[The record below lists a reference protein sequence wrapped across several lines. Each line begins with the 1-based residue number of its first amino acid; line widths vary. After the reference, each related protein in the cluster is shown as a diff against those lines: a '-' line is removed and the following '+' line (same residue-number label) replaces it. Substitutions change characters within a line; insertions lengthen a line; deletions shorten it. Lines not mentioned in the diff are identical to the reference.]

1 MFVHITGTGSY
12 LPARVVTNAELAA
25 TLDTTDE
32 WIHSHTGI
40 RSRHIGAD
48 DESTSSMAVKA
59 ARAALASAGVA
70 PEEVGLI
77 VVATSTSDYQA
88 FPSTACLVQEAL
100 GAKNAA
106 AFDLQAAC
114 TGFIYALE
122 AARGMMYHNPRPTL
136 VIGAEMMSRIV
147 DWTDRNSC
155 ILFGDAAGAV
165 VLEASHDV
173 PGGIWH
179 SILKSDGSGAQ
190 LIYREGGSRGLAS
203 GPWMQHTLQMKGRA
217 VFNFAVKVFDEVL
230 CGLLKRSGHAFSDLA
245 CVIPHQANARIVEA
259 VARRMEVPLETFYM
273 NMETTGNSSAASIPV
288 ALDTAIASGKI
299 KEGDLIAMVGFGA
312 GLTYG
317 GILMNWRGRA
327 LKPAALAAGAP
338 HAHPLTSARQPE
350 TEKGVSHSV

>member
-12 LPARVVTNAELAA
+12 LPERVVTNAELAA
-25 TLDTTDE
+25 KLATTDE
-32 WIHSHTGI
+32 WIYSHTGI
-40 RSRHIGAD
+40 RRRHIGAD
-48 DESTSSMAVKA
+48 DASTSAMAVKA

-70 PEEVGLI
+70 PEELGLI
-77 VVATSTSDYQA
+77 IVATSTSDYQA
-88 FPSTACLVQEAL
+88 FPSTACLVQHEL
-100 GAKNAA
+100 GAVNAA
-106 AFDLQAAC
+106 CFDLQAAC
-114 TGFIYALE
+114 TGVIYALE
-122 AARGMMYHNPRPTL
+122 AARGMLRQNPRPAL

-147 DWTDRNSC
+147 DWNDRNSC

-179 SILKSDGSGAQ
+179 SILKADGSGSQ
-190 LIYREGGSRGLAS
+190 LIVREGGARGLAS

-230 CGLLKRSGHAFSDLA
+230 CGLLNRSGHTFADLA

-273 NMETTGNSSAASIPV
+273 NMETIGNSSAASIPV
-288 ALDTAIASGKI
+288 ALDMSITSKKI

-317 GILMNWRGRA
+317 GILMSWRGQA
-327 LKPAALAAGAP
+327 AKPALAA
-338 HAHPLTSARQPE
+338 HPTA
-350 TEKGVSHSV
+350 

>member
-1 MFVHITGTGSY
+1 MFVHITGTGSH
-12 LPARVVTNAELAA
+12 LPERVVTNAELAA
-25 TLDTTDE
+25 KLDTTDE
-32 WIHSHTGI
+32 WIYSHTGI

-59 ARAALASAGVA
+59 ARAALASAGVK
-70 PEEVGLI
+70 PEELGLI
-77 VVATSTSDYQA
+77 IVATSTSDYQA
-88 FPSTACLVQEAL
+88 FPSTACLVQHEL
-100 GAKNAA
+100 GAVDAA
-106 AFDLQAAC
+106 CFDLQAAC
-114 TGFIYALE
+114 TGFIYGLE
-122 AARGMMYHNPRPTL
+122 AARGMMRHNPRPAL

-147 DWTDRNSC
+147 DWSDRNSC

-179 SILKSDGSGAQ
+179 SILKADGSGSQ
-190 LIYREGGSRGLAS
+190 LIVREGGARGLAS

-230 CGLLKRSGHAFSDLA
+230 CGLLNRSGHTFADLA

-273 NMETTGNSSAASIPV
+273 NMETIGNSSAASIPV
-288 ALDTAIASGKI
+288 ALDMAIASKKI

-317 GILMNWRGRA
+317 GILMSWRGQA
-327 LKPAALAAGAP
+327 AKPALAA
-338 HAHPLTSARQPE
+338 HPTA
-350 TEKGVSHSV
+350 

>member
-12 LPARVVTNAELAA
+12 LPERVVTNDELAA
-25 TLDTTDE
+25 KLDTTDE
-32 WIHSHTGI
+32 WIFSHTGI

-48 DESTSSMAVKA
+48 DESTSSMASKA

-70 PEEVGLI
+70 PEELGLI
-77 VVATSTSDYQA
+77 IVATSTSDYQA
-88 FPSTACLVQEAL
+88 FPSTACLVQHEL
-100 GAKNAA
+100 GAVNAA
-106 AFDLQAAC
+106 CFDLQAAC

-122 AARGMMYHNPRPTL
+122 AARGMMRNNPRPAL

-179 SILKSDGSGAQ
+179 SILKADGSGAQ
-190 LIYREGGSRGLAS
+190 LIVREGGARGLAA

-217 VFNFAVKVFDEVL
+217 VFNFAVKVFDDVL
-230 CGLLKRSGHAFSDLA
+230 CGLLNRSGHTFADLA

-273 NMETTGNSSAASIPV
+273 NMETIGNSSAASIPV
-288 ALDTAIASGKI
+288 ALDMALASNKI
-299 KEGDLIAMVGFGA
+299 KEGDLIALVGFGA

-317 GILMNWRGRA
+317 GILMSWRGRA
-327 LKPAALAAGAP
+327 VKPAPMASPTA
-338 HAHPLTSARQPE
+338 
-350 TEKGVSHSV
+350 

>member
-12 LPARVVTNAELAA
+12 LPERVVTNAELAA
-25 TLDTTDE
+25 KLDTTDE
-32 WIHSHTGI
+32 WIYSHTGI

-59 ARAALASAGVA
+59 ARAALASAGVK
-70 PEEVGLI
+70 PEELGLI
-77 VVATSTSDYQA
+77 IVATSTSDYQA
-88 FPSTACLVQEAL
+88 FPSTACLVQHEL
-100 GAKNAA
+100 GAVDAA
-106 AFDLQAAC
+106 CFDLQAAC
-114 TGFIYALE
+114 TGFIYGLE
-122 AARGMMYHNPRPTL
+122 AARGMMRHNPRPAL

-147 DWTDRNSC
+147 DWSDRNSC

-179 SILKSDGSGAQ
+179 SILKADGSGSQ
-190 LIYREGGSRGLAS
+190 LIVREGGARGLAS

-230 CGLLKRSGHAFSDLA
+230 CGLLNRSGHTFADLA

-273 NMETTGNSSAASIPV
+273 NMETIGNSSAASIPV
-288 ALDTAIASGKI
+288 ALDMAITSKKI

-317 GILMNWRGRA
+317 GILMSWRGQA
-327 LKPAALAAGAP
+327 AKPALAA
-338 HAHPLTSARQPE
+338 HPTA
-350 TEKGVSHSV
+350 

>member
-12 LPARVVTNAELAA
+12 LPERVVTNAELAA
-25 TLDTTDE
+25 KLDTTDE
-32 WIHSHTGI
+32 WIYSHTGI

-48 DESTSSMAVKA
+48 DESTSAMAVKA

-70 PEEVGLI
+70 PEELGLI
-77 VVATSTSDYQA
+77 IVATSTSDYQA
-88 FPSTACLVQEAL
+88 FPSTACLVQHEL
-100 GAKNAA
+100 GAVNAA
-106 AFDLQAAC
+106 CFDLQAAC

-122 AARGMMYHNPRPTL
+122 AARGMLRQNPRPAL

-147 DWTDRNSC
+147 DWNDRNSC

-179 SILKSDGSGAQ
+179 SILKADGSGSQ
-190 LIYREGGSRGLAS
+190 LIFREGGARGLAS

-230 CGLLKRSGHAFSDLA
+230 CGLLNRSGHTFADLA

-273 NMETTGNSSAASIPV
+273 NMETIGNSSAASIPV
-288 ALDTAIASGKI
+288 ALDMAITSKKI

-317 GILMNWRGRA
+317 GILMSWRGQA
-327 LKPAALAAGAP
+327 AKPALAA
-338 HAHPLTSARQPE
+338 HPTA
-350 TEKGVSHSV
+350 

>member
-12 LPARVVTNAELAA
+12 LPERVVTNEELAA
-25 TLDTTDE
+25 SLETTDE
-32 WIHSHTGI
+32 WIYSHTGI
-40 RSRHIGAD
+40 RSRHIAAD
-48 DESTSSMAVKA
+48 DESTSAMAVHA
-59 ARAALASAGVA
+59 ARAALASAGLM
-70 PEEVGLI
+70 PEQVGLI
-77 VVATSTSDYQA
+77 IVATSTADYHA

-122 AARGMMYHNPRPTL
+122 AARGMMQVNPCPTL
-136 VIGAEMMSRIV
+136 VIGADMMSRIV

-165 VLEASHDV
+165 VLEANDV

-179 SILKSDGSGAQ
+179 AILKSDGSGAQ
-190 LIYREGGSRGLAS
+190 LICREGGSRQRVDS
-203 GPWMQHTLQMKGRA
+203 PCKMHTLEMKGRA

-230 CGLLKRSGHAFSDLA
+230 CGLLQRSGNAFGDLA

-259 VARRMEVPLETFYM
+259 VARRMGVPLATFHM
-273 NMETTGNSSAASIPV
+273 NMETTGNTSAASIPV
-288 ALDTAIASGKI
+288 ALDAAVRSGKI
-299 KEGDLIAMVGFGA
+299 KDNDLMAMVGFGA

-317 GILMNWRGRA
+317 GILMRWRGKA
-327 LKPAALAAGAP
+327 GQPKAAGP
-338 HAHPLTSARQPE
+338 SA
-350 TEKGVSHSV
+350 

>member
-12 LPARVVTNAELAA
+12 LPERVVTNAELAA
-25 TLDTTDE
+25 KLDTTDE
-32 WIHSHTGI
+32 WIYSHTGI

-48 DESTSSMAVKA
+48 DESTSAMAVKA

-70 PEEVGLI
+70 PEELGLI
-77 VVATSTSDYQA
+77 IVATSTSDYQA
-88 FPSTACLVQEAL
+88 FPSTACLVQHEL
-100 GAKNAA
+100 GAVNAA
-106 AFDLQAAC
+106 CFDLQAAC

-122 AARGMMYHNPRPTL
+122 AARGMLRQNPRPAL

-147 DWTDRNSC
+147 DWNDRNSC

-179 SILKSDGSGAQ
+179 SVLKADGSGSQ
-190 LIYREGGSRGLAS
+190 LIVREGGARGLAS

-230 CGLLKRSGHAFSDLA
+230 CGLLNRSGHTFADLA

-273 NMETTGNSSAASIPV
+273 NMETIGNSSAASIPV
-288 ALDTAIASGKI
+288 ALDMAITSKKI

-317 GILMNWRGRA
+317 GILMSWRGQA
-327 LKPAALAAGAP
+327 AKPALAA
-338 HAHPLTSARQPE
+338 HPTA
-350 TEKGVSHSV
+350 

>member
-1 MFVHITGTGSY
+1 
-12 LPARVVTNAELAA
+12 
-25 TLDTTDE
+25 
-32 WIHSHTGI
+32 
-40 RSRHIGAD
+40 
-48 DESTSSMAVKA
+48 MAVKA

-70 PEEVGLI
+70 PEELGLI
-77 VVATSTSDYQA
+77 IVATSTSDYQA
-88 FPSTACLVQEAL
+88 FPSTACLVQHEL
-100 GAKNAA
+100 GAVNAA
-106 AFDLQAAC
+106 CFDLQAAC

-122 AARGMMYHNPRPTL
+122 AARGMLRQNPRPAL

-147 DWTDRNSC
+147 DWNDRNSC

-179 SILKSDGSGAQ
+179 SILKADGSGSQ
-190 LIYREGGSRGLAS
+190 LIVREGGARGLAS

-230 CGLLKRSGHAFSDLA
+230 CGLLNRSGHTFADLA

-273 NMETTGNSSAASIPV
+273 NMETIGNSSAASIPV
-288 ALDTAIASGKI
+288 ALDMAITSKKI

-317 GILMNWRGRA
+317 GILMSWRGQA
-327 LKPAALAAGAP
+327 AKPALAA
-338 HAHPLTSARQPE
+338 HPTA
-350 TEKGVSHSV
+350 

>member
-12 LPARVVTNAELAA
+12 LPEHVVTNAELAA
-25 TLDTTDE
+25 KLDTTDE
-32 WIHSHTGI
+32 WIYSHTGI

-48 DESTSSMAVKA
+48 DESTSDMAVKA
-59 ARAALASAGVA
+59 ARAALASAGVK
-70 PEEVGLI
+70 PEELGLI
-77 VVATSTSDYQA
+77 IVATSTSDYQA
-88 FPSTACLVQEAL
+88 FPSTACLVQHEL
-100 GAKNAA
+100 GAAEAA
-106 AFDLQAAC
+106 CFDLQAAC
-114 TGFIYALE
+114 TGFIYGLE
-122 AARGMMYHNPRPTL
+122 AARGMLRHNPRPAL

-147 DWTDRNSC
+147 DWSDRNSC

-165 VLEASHDV
+165 VLEASQDV

-179 SILKSDGSGAQ
+179 SILKADGSGSQ
-190 LIYREGGSRGLAS
+190 LIVREGGARGLAS

-230 CGLLKRSGHAFSDLA
+230 CGLLNRSGHTFADLA

-273 NMETTGNSSAASIPV
+273 NMETIGNSSAASIPV
-288 ALDTAIASGKI
+288 ALDMAIASKKI

-317 GILMNWRGRA
+317 GILMSWRGQA
-327 LKPAALAAGAP
+327 AKPALAA
-338 HAHPLTSARQPE
+338 HPTA
-350 TEKGVSHSV
+350 

>member
-12 LPARVVTNAELAA
+12 LPERVVTNAELAVK
-25 TLDTTDE
+25 LDTTDE
-32 WIHSHTGI
+32 WIYSHTGI

-70 PEEVGLI
+70 PEELGLI
-77 VVATSTSDYQA
+77 IVATSTSDYLG
-88 FPSTACLVQEAL
+88 FPSTSCLVQHEL
-100 GAKNAA
+100 GAVNAA
-106 AFDLQAAC
+106 CFDLQAAC
-114 TGFIYALE
+114 TGFIYGLE
-122 AARGMMYHNPRPTL
+122 AARGMLRHNPQPAL

-147 DWTDRNSC
+147 DWDDRNSC

-165 VLEASHDV
+165 VLEASQDV

-179 SILKSDGSGAQ
+179 SILKADGSGSQ
-190 LIYREGGSRGLAS
+190 LIVREGGARGLAT

-230 CGLLKRSGHAFSDLA
+230 CGLLNRSGHTFADLA

-259 VARRMEVPLETFYM
+259 VARRMGVPMETFYM

-288 ALDTAIASGKI
+288 ALDMAIASREI

-317 GILMNWRGRA
+317 GILMSWRGRSV
-327 LKPAALAAGAP
+327 KPAPAG
-338 HAHPLTSARQPE
+338 HPTA
-350 TEKGVSHSV
+350 

>member
-12 LPARVVTNAELAA
+12 LPERVVTNEELAA
-25 TLDTTDE
+25 KLDTTDE
-32 WIHSHTGI
+32 WIFSHTGI

-48 DESTSSMAVKA
+48 NESTSAMAVHA
-59 ARAALASAGVA
+59 ARAALESAGLK
-70 PEEVGLI
+70 PEQIGLI
-77 VVATSTSDYQA
+77 IVCTSTSDYHS

-100 GAKNAA
+100 GATNAA

-122 AARGMMYHNPRPTL
+122 AARGMMQVNPCPTL

-165 VLEASHDV
+165 VLEASDV

-179 SILKSDGSGAQ
+179 AILKADGSGAQ
-190 LIYREGGSRGLAS
+190 LIYREGGSRQLAT
-203 GPWMQHTLQMKGRA
+203 GPWMQHTLEMKGRS
-217 VFNFAVKVFDEVL
+217 VFNFAVKVFDDVL
-230 CGLLKRSGHAFSDLA
+230 CGLLKRSGYTFKDLA

-259 VARRMEVPLETFYM
+259 VARRMDVPLETFHM
-273 NMETTGNSSAASIPV
+273 NMETTGNTSAASIPV
-288 ALDTAIASGKI
+288 ALDAAVRSGKI
-299 KEGDLIAMVGFGA
+299 KDDDLMVMVGFGA

-317 GILMNWRGRA
+317 GILMRWRGKA
-327 LKPAALAAGAP
+327 GKPTVAEP
-338 HAHPLTSARQPE
+338 
-350 TEKGVSHSV
+350 GV

>member
-12 LPARVVTNAELAA
+12 LPERVVTNAELAA
-25 TLDTTDE
+25 KLDTTDE
-32 WIHSHTGI
+32 WIYSHTGI

-48 DESTSSMAVKA
+48 DESTSAMAVKA

-70 PEEVGLI
+70 PEELGLI
-77 VVATSTSDYQA
+77 IVATSTSDYQA
-88 FPSTACLVQEAL
+88 FPSTACLVQHEL
-100 GAKNAA
+100 GAVNAA
-106 AFDLQAAC
+106 CFDLQAAC

-122 AARGMMYHNPRPTL
+122 AARGMLRQNPRPAL

-147 DWTDRNSC
+147 DWNDRNSC

-179 SILKSDGSGAQ
+179 SILKADGSGSQ
-190 LIYREGGSRGLAS
+190 LIVREGGARGLAS

-230 CGLLKRSGHAFSDLA
+230 CGLLNRSGHTFADLA

-273 NMETTGNSSAASIPV
+273 NMETIGNSSAASIPV
-288 ALDTAIASGKI
+288 ALDMAITSKKI

-312 GLTYG
+312 GLTY
-317 GILMNWRGRA
+317 
-327 LKPAALAAGAP
+327 
-338 HAHPLTSARQPE
+338 
-350 TEKGVSHSV
+350 

>member
-12 LPARVVTNAELAA
+12 LPERVVTNAELAA
-25 TLDTTDE
+25 KLDTTDE
-32 WIHSHTGI
+32 WIYSHTGI

-48 DESTSSMAVKA
+48 DESTSDMAVKA

-70 PEEVGLI
+70 PEELGLI
-77 VVATSTSDYQA
+77 IVATSTSDYQA
-88 FPSTACLVQEAL
+88 FPSTACLVQHEL
-100 GAKNAA
+100 GAVNAA
-106 AFDLQAAC
+106 CFDLQAAC

-122 AARGMMYHNPRPTL
+122 AARGMLRQNPRPAL

-147 DWTDRNSC
+147 DWSDRNSC

-165 VLEASHDV
+165 VLEASQDV

-179 SILKSDGSGAQ
+179 SILKADGSGSQ
-190 LIYREGGSRGLAS
+190 LIVREGGARGLAS

-230 CGLLKRSGHAFSDLA
+230 CGLLNRSGHTFADLA

-273 NMETTGNSSAASIPV
+273 NMETIGNSSAASIPV
-288 ALDTAIASGKI
+288 ALDMAITSKKI

-317 GILMNWRGRA
+317 GILMSWRGQA
-327 LKPAALAAGAP
+327 AKPALAA
-338 HAHPLTSARQPE
+338 HPTA
-350 TEKGVSHSV
+350 

>member
-12 LPARVVTNAELAA
+12 LPERVVTNQELAVK
-25 TLDTTDE
+25 LDTTDE
-32 WIHSHTGI
+32 WIYSHTGI

-48 DESTSSMAVKA
+48 NETTSAMAAHA
-59 ARAALASAGVA
+59 ARAAIKSAGLT
-70 PEEVGLI
+70 PDQIGLI
-77 VVATSTSDYQA
+77 IVATSTSDYQA
-88 FPSTACLVQEAL
+88 FPSTACLVQAAL
-100 GAKNAA
+100 GATNAA

-122 AARGMMYHNPRPTL
+122 AARGMMQVNPCPTL

-165 VLEASHDV
+165 VLEASEV

-179 SILKSDGSGAQ
+179 TILKADGTGAP
-190 LIYREGGSRGLAS
+190 LIYREGGSRDLAT

-230 CGLLKRSGHAFSDLA
+230 CGLLKRSGYTFGDLS

-259 VARRMEVPLETFYM
+259 VARRMEVPLATFHM
-273 NMETTGNSSAASIPV
+273 NMETTGNTSAASIPV
-288 ALDTAIASGKI
+288 ALDAAVRAGKV
-299 KEGDLIAMVGFGA
+299 KDDDLMAMVGFGA

-317 GILMNWRGRA
+317 GILMRWRGKA
-327 LKPAALAAGAP
+327 GKPKAVAP
-338 HAHPLTSARQPE
+338 
-350 TEKGVSHSV
+350 GVQDSKTTRN

>member
-12 LPARVVTNAELAA
+12 LPERVVTNAELAA
-25 TLDTTDE
+25 KLDTTDE
-32 WIHSHTGI
+32 WIYSHTGI

-59 ARAALASAGVA
+59 ARAALASAGVK
-70 PEEVGLI
+70 PEELGLI
-77 VVATSTSDYQA
+77 IVATSTSDYQA
-88 FPSTACLVQEAL
+88 FPSTACLVQHEL
-100 GAKNAA
+100 GAVDAA
-106 AFDLQAAC
+106 CFDLQAAC
-114 TGFIYALE
+114 TGFIYGLE
-122 AARGMMYHNPRPTL
+122 AARGMMRHNPRPAL

-147 DWTDRNSC
+147 DWSDRNSC

-179 SILKSDGSGAQ
+179 SILKADGSGSQ
-190 LIYREGGSRGLAS
+190 LIVREGGARGLAS

-230 CGLLKRSGHAFSDLA
+230 CGLLNRSGHTFADLA

-273 NMETTGNSSAASIPV
+273 NMETIGNSSAASIPV
-288 ALDTAIASGKI
+288 ALDMAIASKKI

-317 GILMNWRGRA
+317 GILMSWRGQA
-327 LKPAALAAGAP
+327 AKPALAA
-338 HAHPLTSARQPE
+338 HPTA
-350 TEKGVSHSV
+350 

>member
-12 LPARVVTNAELAA
+12 LPEHVVTNAELAA
-25 TLDTTDE
+25 KLDTTDE
-32 WIHSHTGI
+32 WIYSHTGI

-48 DESTSSMAVKA
+48 DESTSDMAVKA
-59 ARAALASAGVA
+59 ARAALASAGVK
-70 PEEVGLI
+70 PEELGLI
-77 VVATSTSDYQA
+77 IVATSTSDYQA
-88 FPSTACLVQEAL
+88 FPSTACLVQHEL
-100 GAKNAA
+100 GAADAA
-106 AFDLQAAC
+106 CFDLQAAC
-114 TGFIYALE
+114 TGFIYGLE
-122 AARGMMYHNPRPTL
+122 AARGMLRHNPRPAL

-147 DWTDRNSC
+147 DWSDRNSC

-165 VLEASHDV
+165 VLEASQDV

-179 SILKSDGSGAQ
+179 SILKADGSGSQ
-190 LIYREGGSRGLAS
+190 LIVREGGARGLAS

-230 CGLLKRSGHAFSDLA
+230 CGLLNRSGHTFADLA

-273 NMETTGNSSAASIPV
+273 NMETIGNSSAASIPV
-288 ALDTAIASGKI
+288 ALDMAIASKKI

-317 GILMNWRGRA
+317 GILMSWRGQA
-327 LKPAALAAGAP
+327 AKPALAA
-338 HAHPLTSARQPE
+338 HPTA
-350 TEKGVSHSV
+350 

>member
-12 LPARVVTNAELAA
+12 LPERVVTNAELAA
-25 TLDTTDE
+25 KLDTTDE
-32 WIHSHTGI
+32 WIYSHTGI

-59 ARAALASAGVA
+59 ARAALASAGVK
-70 PEEVGLI
+70 PEELGLI
-77 VVATSTSDYQA
+77 IVATSTSDYQA
-88 FPSTACLVQEAL
+88 FPSTACLVQHEL
-100 GAKNAA
+100 GAVDAA
-106 AFDLQAAC
+106 CFDLQAAC
-114 TGFIYALE
+114 TGFIYGLE
-122 AARGMMYHNPRPTL
+122 AARGMMRHNPRPAL

-147 DWTDRNSC
+147 DWSDRNSC

-179 SILKSDGSGAQ
+179 SILKADGSGSQ
-190 LIYREGGSRGLAS
+190 LIVREGGARGLAS

-230 CGLLKRSGHAFSDLA
+230 CGLLNRSGHTFADLA

-273 NMETTGNSSAASIPV
+273 NMETIGNSSAASIPV
-288 ALDTAIASGKI
+288 ALDMAIASRKI

-317 GILMNWRGRA
+317 GILMSWRGQA
-327 LKPAALAAGAP
+327 AKPALAA
-338 HAHPLTSARQPE
+338 HPTA
-350 TEKGVSHSV
+350 

>member
-12 LPARVVTNAELAA
+12 LPERVVTNAELAA
-25 TLDTTDE
+25 KLDTTDE
-32 WIHSHTGI
+32 WIYSHTGI

-48 DESTSSMAVKA
+48 DESTSAMAVKA
-59 ARAALASAGVA
+59 ARAALASAGVT
-70 PEEVGLI
+70 PEELGLI
-77 VVATSTSDYQA
+77 IVATSTSDYQA
-88 FPSTACLVQEAL
+88 FPSTACLVQHEL
-100 GAKNAA
+100 GAVNAA
-106 AFDLQAAC
+106 CFDLQAAC
-114 TGFIYALE
+114 TGFIYGLE
-122 AARGMMYHNPRPTL
+122 AARGMLRHNPRPAL

-147 DWTDRNSC
+147 DWSDRNSC

-179 SILKSDGSGAQ
+179 SILKADGSGSQ
-190 LIYREGGSRGLAS
+190 LIVREGGARGLAS

-230 CGLLKRSGHAFSDLA
+230 CGLLNRSGHTFADLA

-273 NMETTGNSSAASIPV
+273 NMETIGNSSAASIPV
-288 ALDTAIASGKI
+288 ALDTAITSKKI

-317 GILMNWRGRA
+317 GILMSWRGQA
-327 LKPAALAAGAP
+327 VKPALAAPPTA
-338 HAHPLTSARQPE
+338 
-350 TEKGVSHSV
+350 

>member
-12 LPARVVTNAELAA
+12 LPERVVTNAELAA
-25 TLDTTDE
+25 KLDTTDE
-32 WIHSHTGI
+32 WIYSHTGI

-59 ARAALASAGVA
+59 ARAALASAGVK
-70 PEEVGLI
+70 PEELGLI
-77 VVATSTSDYQA
+77 IVATSTSDYQA
-88 FPSTACLVQEAL
+88 FPSTACLVQHEL
-100 GAKNAA
+100 GAVDAA
-106 AFDLQAAC
+106 CFDLQAAC
-114 TGFIYALE
+114 TGFIYGLE
-122 AARGMMYHNPRPTL
+122 AARGMMRHNPRPAL

-147 DWTDRNSC
+147 DWSDRNSC

-179 SILKSDGSGAQ
+179 SILKADGSGSQ
-190 LIYREGGSRGLAS
+190 LIVREGGARGLAS

-230 CGLLKRSGHAFSDLA
+230 CGLLNRSGHTFADLA

-273 NMETTGNSSAASIPV
+273 NMETIGNSSAASIPV
-288 ALDTAIASGKI
+288 ALDMAISSKKI

-317 GILMNWRGRA
+317 GILMSWRGQA
-327 LKPAALAAGAP
+327 AKPALAA
-338 HAHPLTSARQPE
+338 HPTA
-350 TEKGVSHSV
+350 